1 MSKYAVIETGSKQYR
16 VSEGETIVIEKL
28 KGIQAGAT
36 VEFDRV
42 LAVGGES
49 LKLGQPYLKD
59 AKVAAEIVE
68 SERGPKLLG
77 FKYKRKKR
85 RRRKFG
91 HRQTYMKAV
100 IKEIRG

>member
-1 MSKYAVIETGSKQYR
+1 MPKYAVIETGSKQYR

-28 KGIQAGAT
+28 KGIPAGAT

-49 LKLGQPYLKD
+49 LKLGQPYLKEV
-59 AKVAAEIVE
+59 KVAAEIVE
-68 SERGPKLLG
+68 SDRGPKLLG
-77 FKYKRKKR
+77 FKYKRKTR

-91 HRQTYMKAV
+91 HRQSYMKAI

>member
-49 LKLGQPYLKD
+49 LKLGQPYLKEV
-59 AKVAAEIVE
+59 KVAAEIVE
-68 SERGPKLLG
+68 SDRGPKLLG
-77 FKYKRKKR
+77 FKYKRKTR

-91 HRQTYMKAV
+91 HRQSYMKAV